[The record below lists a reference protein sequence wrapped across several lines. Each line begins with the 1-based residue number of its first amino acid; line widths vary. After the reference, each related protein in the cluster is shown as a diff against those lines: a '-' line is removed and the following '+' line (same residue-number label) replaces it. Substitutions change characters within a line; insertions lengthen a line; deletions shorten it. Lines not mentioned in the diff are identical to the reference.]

1 MPVAGKGK
9 MIEEMETDIDPDDHL
24 ICGCR
29 PQLSLCGRYDPNANG
44 AIQYVEITDQWCKD
58 CVKVWKSHGCG
69 SCGCSYHSVC
79 NTCWPRIYLH
89 QAATDRS

>member
-9 MIEEMETDIDPDDHL
+9 MIEEMETDVDPDDHL

-29 PQLSLCGRYDPNANG
+29 PQLSLCGRYDPDNTSVV
-44 AIQYVEITDQWCKD
+44 YSDDEDTCVD
-58 CVKVWKSHGCG
+58 CMKVWKSYGCG
-69 SCGCSYHSVC
+69 ACGCNHRRSC
-79 NTCWPRIYLH
+79 ERCWARYQLH